1 MNVKE
6 TEVGRQRLYSGR
18 ILDLDKVTV
27 TLPNGREAEREVVMH
42 KGATAVIAVDENGR
56 VPMVSQYRIAIN
68 EETLEIPAGK
78 YDHVGEDPL
87 ECAVREL
94 REETGLTAASMEKL
108 CVIDTTP
115 GFTSEKITL
124 FLARGLSLGEASP
137 DDDEFLECERIPL
150 ARAVEMVLQNEI
162 TDAKTQVAILK
173 VAALQNQ

>member
-27 TLPNGREAEREVVMH
+27 TLPNGKEAEREVVMH

-68 EETLEIPAGK
+68 KETLEIPAGK

-94 REETGLTAASMEKL
+94 REETGLIAASMEKL

-124 FLARGLSLGEASP
+124 FLARGLSLGEANP
-137 DDDEFLECERIPL
+137 DDDEFLNVSWHSLDELHEKALRGQISDSKTL
-150 ARAVEMVLQNEI
+150 IAVLM
-162 TDAKTQVAILK
+162 AKQLV
-173 VAALQNQ
+173 